1 VTTSLPGLAAAAF
14 DDWLRRE
21 LPELASGG
29 DWHAEVIAGGLSNI
43 TYRVEFPHRTVI
55 LRRPPL
61 GHILPSAHDMA
72 REYRVLQALAPTDVP
87 VPKAL
92 RMCSDPAVLGQPFY
106 VMDEI
111 VGDILR
117 TSADTDRLTEAQR
130 ADATGNFIQTLA
142 TLHSLEPGAVGLADY
157 GRPDGY
163 CSRQIGRWGTQWDLS
178 HTRSLPDMD
187 TLLNKLSESVPASP
201 KSSIVHGDYRMDNV
215 MVEPANAF
223 RVAAVLDWE
232 LSTLGDPLADLGLT
246 LTYWH
251 DEGDAERAQIPVA
264 VGITDKAGFPT
275 ARELAQTYAELTGT
289 DLANMGFYLA
299 FGAMKLAVILEGV
312 HARYLGG
319 QTVGPGYDSAGQSV
333 PVLVARG
340 LRHLKQASLPAPR

>member
-1 VTTSLPGLAAAAF
+1 VTTDLPGLSAASF
-14 DDWLRRE
+14 DEWLGRE
-21 LPELASGG
+21 LPELASSG
-29 DWHAEVIAGGLSNI
+29 DWHAEVISGGLSNI
-43 TYRVEFPHRTVI
+43 TYRVHFPGRTVI

-72 REYRVLQALAPTDVP
+72 REFKVLQALSPTEVP
-87 VPKAL
+87 VPKVL
-92 RMCSDPAVLGQPFY
+92 RLCSDTAVLGQPFY
-106 VMDEI
+106 VMDE
-111 VGDILR
+111 VAGDILR
-117 TSADTDRLTEAQR
+117 SSSDTDQLTVTQR
-130 ADATGNFIQTLA
+130 ADATQSFIETLA
-142 TLHSLEPGAVGLADY
+142 TLHNLEPAAVGLIDY

-163 CSRQIGRWGTQWDLS
+163 CSRQIRRWGDQWALS

-187 TLLNKLSESVPASP
+187 TLLSKLAESVPASP
-201 KSSIVHGDYRMDNV
+201 KSAIVHGDYRLDNV
-215 MVEPANAF
+215 IASPARAHQ
-223 RVAAVLDWE
+223 VAAVLDWE

-264 VGITDKAGFPT
+264 VGITAKAGFPT
-275 ARELAQTYAELTGT
+275 AAELAQTYAELTGI

-319 QTVGPGYDSAGQSV
+319 LTVGPGYDTAGQAV

-340 LRHLKQASLPAPR
+340 LRQLNQIS